1 MPRTVVL
8 KEAQAPY
15 ILSLDEAT
23 LGQETVIL
31 EREGRSVAA
40 VVPFTEY
47 EAFTAW
53 RRRRA
58 EEEESWREQEE
69 WEREWAKLPPW
80 EQEGTWPDELTPEMI
95 EARVKAVRESYGMIK
110 VDDPDEAL
118 YIATSPDLAP
128 ENVWFFL
135 NDDADVD
142 EQP

>member
-15 ILSLDEAT
+15 TLSLEADT

-31 EREGRSVAA
+31 EREGRPVAA
-40 VVPFTEY
+40 VVPFAEY
-47 EAFTAW
+47 EAFAAW
-53 RRRRA
+53 RQRQEA
-58 EEEESWREQEE
+58 EDKFWREQEE

-95 EARVKAVRESYGMIK
+95 EARVQTVLSLRGIIR

-118 YIATSPDLAP
+118 YIATSPELAP
-128 ENVWFFL
+128 ENVVFFL
-135 NDDADVD
+135 NDDTDVD
-142 EQP
+142 E

>member
-1 MPRTVVL
+1 MPRTMVL

-15 ILSLDEAT
+15 TVSLDEAA
-23 LGQETVIL
+23 LGQETLIL

-53 RRRRA
+53 RQRR
-58 EEEESWREQEE
+58 EEDESWREQEE

-95 EARVKAVRESYGMIK
+95 EARVQTVLSLRGISR

-135 NDDADVD
+135 NENADVD
-142 EQP
+142 EQL